1 MGIEILRIL
10 STTCFSCL
18 LWKKTIQRKVLKLH
32 PLYILHILLT
42 EQVFCA
48 FCFWGFHFHVCSKRN
63 LGKAS
68 DNENQ
73 LTEMRSKE
81 KVLPF
86 YIFSFRTRAE
96 YASKS
101 EGYNEIAKQ

>member
-10 STTCFSCL
+10 STTCFFCL

-32 PLYILHILLT
+32 ALYILHVLLT
-42 EQVFCA
+42 EQA
-48 FCFWGFHFHVCSKRN
+48 FCDFVSWVFISMFVVKGN
-63 LGKAS
+63 LSKAS

-86 YIFSFRTRAE
+86 YILSFRTQAE
-96 YASKS
+96 
-101 EGYNEIAKQ
+101 

>member
-1 MGIEILRIL
+1 MNVGIEILRIL

-18 LWKKTIQRKVLKLH
+18 LWKKTIQREVLKLH
-32 PLYILHILLT
+32 PLYNLHVLLT
-42 EQVFCA
+42 KQA
-48 FCFWGFHFHVCSKRN
+48 FCDFVSWVLISMFAVKGN
-63 LGKAS
+63 LSKAS

-86 YIFSFRTRAE
+86 YIFSFSTQAE
-96 YASKS
+96 
-101 EGYNEIAKQ
+101 